1 MHELS
6 IATSIVEIATE
17 KVAEHRGERVVAIHI
32 RLGPLAGV
40 AREALLFSFGLACD
54 GTPAEGSAL
63 VIEHGEG
70 CDLDVIRME
79 IEP

>member
-6 IATSIVEIATE
+6 IAMSIHEIAME
-17 KVAEHRGERVVAIHI
+17 KMAQHRGERVAAVHI

-40 AREALLFSFGLACD
+40 AKEALLFSFGLVCA
-54 GTPAEGSAL
+54 GTPAEGAAL
-63 VIEHGEG
+63 IIEEGEG
-70 CDLDVIRME
+70 RDLDVVRME